1 MKPLQLSILHVCPKF
16 LMPLC
21 VDIIDFQMVLTLGGI
36 FGDSCENATI
46 SELEPEE
53 SASDGTGNRNDTKNE
68 QIYTSE
74 ASWAIQ
80 VSAIVCPNGMTQVY
94 NQDGIMTCVK
104 TFSFTLDTEF
114 NRTDTNTDTNET
126 SEDVIMTNMASAR
139 FTFLKFKYCVLLI
152 ILHLNIKL
160 FAKMIINHH

>member
-1 MKPLQLSILHVCPKF
+1 
-16 LMPLC
+16 
-21 VDIIDFQMVLTLGGI
+21 MVLTLGGI

-114 NRTDTNTDTNET
+114 NRMDTNTNSSCNGS
-126 SEDVIMTNMASAR
+126 SEDAMMANRASAR
-139 FTFLKFKYCVLLI
+139 FTPFNSKYFITLFILLHLLRELLI
-152 ILHLNIKL
+152 CIIIIKINSTNI
-160 FAKMIINHH
+160 